1 MNYDRDLSIER
12 ASRITL
18 YPKNLALLRYREI
31 PYRLI
36 LEGLF
41 TGSVDVL
48 PKPKVELLPTFY
60 FPDEHGQLEAVVDS
74 TPIIRQLETLYPDRS
89 VLPASPLVRFL
100 DYLLEDYAD
109 EWLTKAMFHYRWRYK
124 ADIDKAGAI
133 LPRWKSLTA
142 TDEEL
147 IPITES
153 VKKRQISRLHVVGSN
168 DVTAVVIEESYKRFL
183 RLMSA
188 HMNQSPFIFGQRP
201 SASDFALYGQLSQL
215 AMFDPTPMA
224 VAEELAT
231 RVVAWVGI
239 VDDLSGLEP
248 CDTDWVGSD
257 ALPSSLKE
265 IFSEVGRVHV
275 PALLANARSISEG
288 DKQVETEIDGR
299 LWVQKPFPYQAKCL
313 QWIRQEFTRLDQP
326 ERSRLL
332 KFLDGTGCEMLI
344 QDDAL
349 R

>member
-1 MNYDRDLSIER
+1 
-12 ASRITL
+12 
-18 YPKNLALLRYREI
+18 
-31 PYRLI
+31 
-36 LEGLF
+36 
-41 TGSVDVL
+41 
-48 PKPKVELLPTFY
+48 
-60 FPDEHGQLEAVVDS
+60 
-74 TPIIRQLETLYPDRS
+74 
-89 VLPASPLVRFL
+89 
-100 DYLLEDYAD
+100 
-109 EWLTKAMFHYRWRYK
+109 
-124 ADIDKAGAI
+124 
-133 LPRWKSLTA
+133 
-142 TDEEL
+142 
-147 IPITES
+147 
-153 VKKRQISRLHVVGSN
+153 VGSN

-224 VAEELAT
+224 VAEKLAT
-231 RVVAWVGI
+231 RVVAWVGV

-275 PALLANARSISEG
+275 PALLANARSISDG

>member
-1 MNYDRDLSIER
+1 M
-12 ASRITL
+12 
-18 YPKNLALLRYREI
+18 RYREI

-74 TPIIRQLETLYPDRS
+74 TPIIRQLESLYPDRS

-224 VAEELAT
+224 VAEKLAT
-231 RVVAWVGI
+231 RVVAWVGV

-248 CDTDWVGSD
+248 CDTDRVGSD

-275 PALLANARSISEG
+275 PTLLANGRSISDG
-288 DKQVETEIDGR
+288 NKQVETEIDGR